1 MSFLDV
7 YIGFSEGYSLTPDPD
22 KFNIGN
28 TPKCQSPFFPNGSTA
43 FRRLVEKIDSQAFHG
58 AQVDWGAYAAIV
70 TKVQILSFM
79 EELYPPEWQ
88 EKTREFNNRV
98 GLPDEYGNLKDF
110 VEALS
115 EDEKYILVASEL

>member
-1 MSFLDV
+1 MSYLDV
-7 YIGFSEGYSLTPDPD
+7 YIGFSKGYSLTPDPD

-28 TPKCQSPFFPNGSTA
+28 TPKCQSPFFPDGSTA
-43 FRRLVEKIDSQAFHG
+43 FRRLVKKIDSKAFQG

-70 TKVQILSFM
+70 TKEQILSFM

-88 EKTREFNNRV
+88 EKKREFNKMCGV
-98 GLPDEYGNLKDF
+98 PDEYGELKDF